1 MENVDIYY
9 ESLREIYDE
18 MVEWKPPGEP
28 KGNRVLNWIVGFLVV
43 FLLSSIIPV
52 TPLALVY
59 LASRFHWTVRGY
71 GLTFPWA
78 TSRSYGCP

>member
-18 MVEWKPPGEP
+18 MVEWRPPGEP
-28 KGNRVLNWIVGFLVV
+28 KGNRVLKWIVGFLVV

-59 LASRFHWTVRGY
+59 FASRFPWTVRGY
-71 GLTFPWA
+71 G
-78 TSRSYGCP
+78 R